1 MTEKRW
7 PTHSLKAIKVCF
19 ASEELL
25 QATVTALSTA
35 ARLGFERPDIVDT
48 IQLLR
53 PSHFYKSMTSFAD
66 HRIWH
71 DVYHFPSPI
80 GVLYIKFTADA
91 VTEFVLLSF
100 KEKNDGY

>member
-1 MTEKRW
+1 MTQKQFH
-7 PTHSLKAIKVCF
+7 TQSLQETKVCF
-19 ASEELL
+19 ASEALL
-25 QATVTALSTA
+25 HATITALSTA